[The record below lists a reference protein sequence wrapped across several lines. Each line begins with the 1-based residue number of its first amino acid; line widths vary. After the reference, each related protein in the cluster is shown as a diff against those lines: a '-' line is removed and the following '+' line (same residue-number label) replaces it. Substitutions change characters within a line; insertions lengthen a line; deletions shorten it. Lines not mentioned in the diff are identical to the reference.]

1 MEINKLWYV
10 FQVKLADRS
19 LLPGDVVKFSDVQK
33 GTQKGFVCNVE
44 VVASVNVLVANQN
57 FHNVDCKELSPL
69 QVFVKQMY
77 RLCLLHKEIDSPNQ
91 TYQSFQHIDW

>member
-33 GTQKGFVCNVE
+33 GAQKGFVCNVE
-44 VVASVNVLVANQN
+44 VVANVNVLVANQN

-69 QVFVKQMY
+69 QVFVK
-77 RLCLLHKEIDSPNQ
+77 
-91 TYQSFQHIDW
+91 HIGCVFCTRKLTHPIKTIKVSNT

>member
-44 VVASVNVLVANQN
+44 VVANVNVLVANQN

-69 QVFVKQMY
+69 QVFVKHMY

>member
-33 GTQKGFVCNVE
+33 GTQKGFVYNVE

-69 QVFVKQMY
+69 QVFVKHMY

-91 TYQSFQHIDW
+91 NYQSFQHIDW

>member
-69 QVFVKQMY
+69 QVFVKHMY
-77 RLCLLHKEIDSPNQ
+77 RLCLLHKEIDSPDQ

>member
-69 QVFVKQMY
+69 QVFVKHMY

-91 TYQSFQHIDW
+91 TYQSFQHIDG

>member
-69 QVFVKQMY
+69 QVFVKHMY
-77 RLCLLHKEIDSPNQ
+77 RLRLLHKEIDSPNQ
-91 TYQSFQHIDW
+91 NYQSFQHIDW